1 MRNIPWLSTALL
13 AIGAAVVLV
22 PNVLLHFVLD
32 AVFSYRVIALVLVGG
47 AVVALGISAWRA
59 SEKPTRR
66 IAASVGFVAALAV
79 TGVTL
84 YRDWLSYER
93 AAFAFRADD
102 AVLHGTLFLP
112 SAGGRFPAVV
122 IAHGSQALPR
132 RLYAVWADVLVRDG
146 FAVLIFDKRG
156 TGESGGSYDQQNNSS
171 PEVLERL
178 GRDLAAAADAL
189 AGDPRVDRTRIS
201 FLGLS
206 QAGWTV
212 PVALQ
217 HTRNVVSFVLI
228 SGPTCTN
235 REEATYSDATGESAG
250 PDWARRRLDA
260 DAQVLKAG
268 PGGFDP
274 LPYLRGTNIRGH
286 WIFGSRDAS
295 IPVTRSSAILD
306 ELIAEG
312 RPYSYETLDEADHLQ
327 ISGRGGVP
335 DFDPRMWAILGREL
349 RKAN

>member
-13 AIGAAVVLV
+13 AVGATVVLV
-22 PNVLLHFVLD
+22 PNLLLHFVLD
-32 AVFSYRVIALVLVGG
+32 ALVSYRLVAIVLAGAAIAAFGF
-47 AVVALGISAWRA
+47 SAWRA
-59 SEKPTRR
+59 AGRPTRR
-66 IAASVGFVAALAV
+66 SAAICGLVAALAV

-84 YRDWLSYER
+84 GRDWLSYER

-102 AVLHGTLFLP
+102 AVLQGTLFLP
-112 SAGGRFPAVV
+112 SAIGRFPAVV
-122 IAHGSQALPR
+122 IAHGSPALPR
-132 RLYAVWADVLVRDG
+132 RLYTVWADALVRDG

-171 PEVLERL
+171 PQVLERF

-189 AGDPRVDRTRIS
+189 AADPRVDRMRIS

-212 PVALQ
+212 PAALQ
-217 HTRNVVSFVLI
+217 HTRNVASFVLI

-235 REEATYSDATGESAG
+235 REEGTFSDATGESAG
-250 PDWARRRLDA
+250 ADWARRRLEA

-274 LPYLRGTNIRGH
+274 LPYLRGSNIRGH

-306 ELIAEG
+306 ELIAAG
-312 RPYSYETLDEADHLQ
+312 RPYSYETMDEADHLQ
-327 ISGRGGVP
+327 ISWRGGLP
-335 DFDPRMWAILGREL
+335 DFDPRMWAILKREF
-349 RKAN
+349 RKTK